1 MFETNRLWKVVVG
14 LCAAGA
20 APLAA
25 GQTLEFTAV
34 TREVSCATS
43 LPDTGDAWTSTGT
56 EDVDLSLSC
65 GDEAVSGTSSQVSLM
80 RACVVDVTA
89 RAFAAATID
98 ESSAGFSRAAIEL
111 TLALETTLRLS
122 GRVHFRAD
130 GGSLISSATVRLT
143 DQGGASVESW
153 SVASG
158 ALTPGEETIPF
169 SIERTLPA
177 GNYSLDVTAL
187 VSYQGATP
195 GDAAAACDL
204 RLTAMASNCCPGDVN
219 DDGLLDFFDLSTYL
233 NWYSSG
239 DLRAD
244 FVADEVLDFFDL
256 QAYLNAYSGGCP

>member
-1 MFETNRLWKVVVG
+1 MYQMNRVWMVMVG
-14 LCAAGA
+14 LCTAGMSSVA
-20 APLAA
+20 S
-25 GQTLEFTAV
+25 GQTLVFTST
-34 TREVSCATS
+34 TREISCGTS
-43 LPDTGDAWTSTGT
+43 IPDTGDAWSSTGT

-65 GDEAVSGTSSQVSLM
+65 GDEAVSGSGSQVSLM

-98 ESSAGFSRAAIEL
+98 ESSAGFSRAAIEM
-111 TLALETTLRLS
+111 TLALETTVRLS

-143 DQGGASVESW
+143 DQAGVSVESW

-158 ALTPGEETIPF
+158 ALMPGEETIPF

-177 GNYSLDVTAL
+177 GDYNLDVTAL

-204 RLTAMASNCCPGDVN
+204 RLTALAGDCCPGDAN